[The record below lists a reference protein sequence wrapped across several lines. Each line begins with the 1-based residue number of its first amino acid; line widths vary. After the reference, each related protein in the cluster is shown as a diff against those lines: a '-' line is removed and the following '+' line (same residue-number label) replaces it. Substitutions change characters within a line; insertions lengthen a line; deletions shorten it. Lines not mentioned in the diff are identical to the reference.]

1 MESITT
7 IEVRNC
13 HYVLNVQLQNTHLSL
28 FYCNHTVATVRKPQ
42 QLLWMET
49 PGSVYD
55 IQSVTEKTGQ
65 INSYRRVLKLKNIEY
80 TSDKI
85 ILTLFLK
92 GLVIKNFIF
101 SK

>member
-1 MESITT
+1 
-7 IEVRNC
+7 
-13 HYVLNVQLQNTHLSL
+13 
-28 FYCNHTVATVRKPQ
+28 
-42 QLLWMET
+42 MET